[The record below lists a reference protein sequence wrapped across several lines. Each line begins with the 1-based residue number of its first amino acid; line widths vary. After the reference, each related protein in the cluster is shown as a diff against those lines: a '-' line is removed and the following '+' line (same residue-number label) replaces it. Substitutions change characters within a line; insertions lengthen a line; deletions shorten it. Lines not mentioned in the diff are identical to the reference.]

1 MEEWSGRRF
10 RSLPRRLLKE
20 NGVLEKLSQNQVER
34 ALQWLASPVQEPPP
48 QELES
53 LNQAEWFLLSRLLEN
68 LLSEKE
74 RHPLQ

>member
-1 MEEWSGRRF
+1 M
-10 RSLPRRLLKE
+10 
-20 NGVLEKLSQNQVER
+20 LEKLSQSQVEQ

-48 QELES
+48 QGLEPLS
-53 LNQAEWFLLSRLLEN
+53 QAEWFLLSRLLES